1 VAALLL
7 SAAAGL
13 GVTRTTHVADH
24 VAPDPLSAAKHEVVE
39 LQARANAAKMK
50 AAALKANVGANVK
63 LMAPESAK
71 VDPWAMLTAKHEVAV
86 PPPLA
91 ASELAAQ
98 PLAAGQAV
106 PQVAP
111 MTVNMMSVAREPKP
125 QGFGP
130 EKPEPDSATDQLKKD
145 QERAKT
151 LIAQISVSHEAA
163 EKAKEKE
170 ELSKVA
176 KAKAQAQAAA
186 AFVAEKQAKA
196 DQRQAQLMQAAD
208 GEAVHT
214 AKVEAAE
221 AAEAAKLAKAKAK
234 LANTEKAIANT
245 EKAIKDK
252 TAAAGAKVKLEKMK
266 AKKVAEDAKRAVA
279 EAKAKLGAPKKAGV
293 KSKAETAMAKAE
305 EAKARAKAGAGPVP
319 YIDLAHGGIEGDYSR
334 CPLTGRWVRSRRAP
348 GAVEPVVCAGGD
360 AISMQRV
367 W

>member
-1 VAALLL
+1 MLRCAVAALLL

-13 GVTRTTHVADH
+13 SVTKTTHVADH
-24 VAPDPLSAAKHEVVE
+24 VATDPLSAAKHEVVE

-50 AAALKANVGANVK
+50 AAALKANVAANVK

-71 VDPWAMLTAKHEVAV
+71 VDPWAMLTAKHEVAA
-86 PPPLA
+86 PPPVV
-91 ASELAAQ
+91 ASELAPQ
-98 PLAAGQAV
+98 PQASGVLPGEAA
-106 PQVAP
+106 QVAP

-130 EKPEPDSATDQLKKD
+130 EQPEPDSATDQLQKD

-176 KAKAQAQAAA
+176 KAKVQAQAAA
-186 AFVAEKQAKA
+186 AYVAEKQAKA

-221 AAEAAKLAKAKAK
+221 AAEAAKLAKAK
-234 LANTEKAIANT
+234 LANTEKASANT

-252 TAAAGAKVKLEKMK
+252 TAAAGAKVKLAKMK

-279 EAKAKLGAPKKAGV
+279 EAKAKLGAPKNAGV
-293 KSKAETAMAKAE
+293 KSKAEMAKAKAE
-305 EAKARAKAGAGPVP
+305 EAKARAKAARAKANQKAQEVAAQQQQQQQQEVP
-319 YIDLAHGGIEGDYSR
+319 LVKARKAEADSKAK
-334 CPLTGRWVRSRRAP
+334 A
-348 GAVEPVVCAGGD
+348 AA
-360 AISMQRV
+360 
-367 W
+367 